1 MNKNIKMLATIVP
14 LIVVPLINERKNI
27 KKHPD
32 VQKLGAVSN
41 SVYTRVKDSSKNA
54 ASNAYETTKS
64 TAQNIGEKVSHT
76 LDERSYNKE
85 MKSYK
90 KSLDKEESLE
100 KKFEKDKAAHKEK
113 REQSNDNN
121 NRSIVPK
128 IFQSSQ
134 EKSSEEIEDGMSV
147 SEEFI
152 VSSEE
157 TPDINVDKL
166 TEPDNQEPVYG
177 EMYMFEDEEEE
188 NAEDEIAI
196 HNTPQTNESSEKMTN
211 IRELNEEKIL
221 QHTEVEDTQ
230 NEETLPLREQHKN
243 TLDPRS
249 AARDKHVAVKKKE
262 KQELRNDNSLFNK
275 HRRLNFEHANK
286 RKRVIGDGNQYTKDQ
301 SIKDYEALM
310 FNK

>member
-27 KKHPD
+27 TKHPD

-41 SVYTRVKDSSKNA
+41 SVYTRVKDSSKHL

-64 TAQNIGEKVSHT
+64 TAQNIGDKVSHT

-85 MKSYK
+85 VKNYQ
-90 KSLDKEESLE
+90 KSLNKEESLD
-100 KKFEKDKAAHKEK
+100 KKFARDKAAHKAE
-113 REQSNDNN
+113 RENAKDDK

-128 IFQSSQ
+128 IFQSHHDKTAD
-134 EKSSEEIEDGMSV
+134 EMEDGMSV
-147 SEEFI
+147 SEDFI
-152 VSSEE
+152 VSNEV

-166 TEPDNQEPVYG
+166 TEPDNQEPDYG
-177 EMYMFEDEEEE
+177 EMYMFEDEE
-188 NAEDEIAI
+188 DEQDELII
-196 HNTPQTNESSEKMTN
+196 HNTNQKQTKESSEKMQN
-211 IRELNEEKIL
+211 IKELNEEKVL
-221 QHTEVEDTQ
+221 NHLETEETN
-230 NEETLPLREQHKN
+230 NEETPSLHEQHKN
-243 TLDPRS
+243 ILDPRS
-249 AARDKHVAVKKKE
+249 AARDKHTADKKKA

-286 RKRVIGDGNQYTKDQ
+286 LERKVGDGSQYNKDQ
-301 SIKDYEALM
+301 SIKDYESLM